1 MQTIGEAM
9 LKSRMCGSTAAG
21 GGSAAIDDPGIC
33 ADGAPYA
40 AAGIRRTVLGLVV

>member
-9 LKSRMCGSTAAG
+9 LKSRMGGGTAAG
-21 GGSAAIDDPGIC
+21 GGSAAIDDPEIC

-40 AAGIRRTVLGLVV
+40 AAYRRKVLGLVV